1 MRDSSATR
9 GHNCVKKYRLL
20 LGSVSTVQTDLRL
33 KEKRVR
39 IAQKLPLK
47 THLRKRDANFPGRA
61 VNIPRAGTP
70 PQDPPPESHY
80 WVKEEAFFR
89 PAPKPLIGQ
98 RPQQS
103 GKQHGKR
110 LEEKKVVGLKS
121 DPSVF
126 CRCVVFSAERK
137 KNSQSASGETGKT
150 AERVSVQAGRQDSGA
165 SRIR

>member
-1 MRDSSATR
+1 MTLKTR
-9 GHNCVKKYRLL
+9 KRIIVIKQKITLCVFVQQVFISKEHGRHMAQVFSDRCGTLRPRGGTIALKKYRLL
-20 LGSVSTVQTDLRL
+20 LGSVSTVQTDLKL

-39 IAQKLPLK
+39 IAQKLPLN
-47 THLRKRDANFPGRA
+47 THLRKHDANFPGRA

-110 LEEKKVVGLKS
+110 LEEKKL
-121 DPSVF
+121 
-126 CRCVVFSAERK
+126 
-137 KNSQSASGETGKT
+137 
-150 AERVSVQAGRQDSGA
+150 
-165 SRIR
+165 